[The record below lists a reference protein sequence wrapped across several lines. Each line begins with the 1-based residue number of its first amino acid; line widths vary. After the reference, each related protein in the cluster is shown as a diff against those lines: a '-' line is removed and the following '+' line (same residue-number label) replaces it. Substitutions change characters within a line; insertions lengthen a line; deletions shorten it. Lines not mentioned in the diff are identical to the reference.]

1 MKQCIP
7 AGTWFEIK
15 HRYTDAVLYS
25 GRHASLRA
33 ALEAAVAAGANLDCA
48 NLDGAALEGANL
60 TRANLDGANLT
71 GAALDGANLD
81 CANLA
86 GAALEGANLEGANLT
101 RAALTGA
108 NLTRA
113 AINWQ
118 SHWLLS
124 ELLWRNADSPSR
136 EQLAAWIG
144 RKADWCWGEW
154 LGLDHPDR
162 AWALATL
169 TRYVR
174 DGDNAPDILRSPATV
189 TP

>member
-60 TRANLDGANLT
+60 A
-71 GAALDGANLD
+71 GANLD
-81 CANLA
+81 
-86 GAALEGANLEGANLT
+86 GANLEGANLT

-144 RKADWCWGEW
+144 RKADWCWREW

>member
-60 TRANLDGANLT
+60 A
-71 GAALDGANLD
+71 GAALDGANLTR
-81 CANLA
+81 ANLD
-86 GAALEGANLEGANLT
+86 
-101 RAALTGA
+101 GA

-144 RKADWCWGEW
+144 RKADWCWREW